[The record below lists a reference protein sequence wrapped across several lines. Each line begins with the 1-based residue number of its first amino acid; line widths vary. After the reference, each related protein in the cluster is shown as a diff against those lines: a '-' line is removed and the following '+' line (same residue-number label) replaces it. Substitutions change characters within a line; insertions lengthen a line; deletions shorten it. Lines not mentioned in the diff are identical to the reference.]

1 MAPLRPASWQVLA
14 RRERAAEPS
23 HHALLPA
30 KSAATYSIGMMTTP
44 RKRTLVD
51 LDGEVTELQALER
64 VASACDCTIEPGPG
78 QKFGWLG
85 GATLDAATTPR
96 QARQRASEVLVLLN
110 GLARLQNPQH
120 RNVDLANEVYQ
131 NGSLH
136 LASPQWRPR
145 AGTRL
150 QIATSPLTGP
160 PVTASIDP
168 RCKRLVTD
176 PKLAEIVEVFSEEMS
191 WQRLRNAYE
200 KVRALV
206 GKDDNA
212 LVKHGYATRPEITS
226 FKANA
231 QDPRHSGPD
240 AVHGVASGPLKGKK
254 MTEGEGFEFVV
265 RLLNTYLERK
275 HPP

>member
-1 MAPLRPASWQVLA
+1 MMNSPTLA
-14 RRERAAEPS
+14 
-23 HHALLPA
+23 
-30 KSAATYSIGMMTTP
+30 
-44 RKRTLVD
+44 D
-51 LDGEVTELQALER
+51 LDGEVSELRALEA
-64 VASACDCTIEPGPG
+64 VARACECTIVPGPG
-78 QKFGWLG
+78 QKFGWLSG
-85 GATLDAATTPR
+85 TSLDAATTPQEVR
-96 QARQRASEVLVLLN
+96 ARASDKLVLLN

-131 NGSLH
+131 NGTLH
-136 LASPQWRPR
+136 FASSQWRPR
-145 AGTRL
+145 AGSRL
-150 QIATSPLTGP
+150 EMTAPPLTLARI
-160 PVTASIDP
+160 TAPMDP

-212 LVKHGYATRPEITS
+212 LVKHGYAAQPEITS
-226 FKANA
+226 FRANA
-231 QDPRHSGPD
+231 QDPRHSGAD

-265 RLLNTYLERK
+265 RLLNTYLEK
-275 HPP
+275 NTG